1 MLNPGRF
8 SSCTSILDFIV
19 RIYLILRYVRLL
31 IFTNTCT
38 HRCNE
43 RITQNSLN
51 DVEID
56 AEMADALNFD
66 DFHKIVCISPNSA
79 SKNKFLGSILPQ
91 RVCELLPILV
101 PMGSL
106 TCNLRVANLCIS
118 LILDDLLIDVT
129 CCDALLILS
138 RLTWSGSRGWSGKN
152 RHLIMRKWCLIR
164 PQPD

>member
-1 MLNPGRF
+1 MYQHFGLYCQNLSHTPEP
-8 SSCTSILDFIV
+8 S
-19 RIYLILRYVRLL
+19 YVRLL

-56 AEMADALNFD
+56 AKMADALNFD

-91 RVCELLPILV
+91 RVYELLPILV

-106 TCNLRVANLCIS
+106 TCNLRGCELVHFSNL
-118 LILDDLLIDVT
+118 
-129 CCDALLILS
+129 
-138 RLTWSGSRGWSGKN
+138 R
-152 RHLIMRKWCLIR
+152 
-164 PQPD
+164 